1 MGMNGSI
8 TDYSKKN
15 GLIIAITNDGLLY
28 DSALCIKQ
36 DKWYTSHPDTGF
48 VFKNHKIENFYK
60 IAETVKKIHSLI
72 PWLKFCKWD
81 VTIDVDGNPVLI
93 EVERPAELFQQQF
106 LYKEG
111 FFGEYTE
118 ELLSLLRT
126 EK

>member
-1 MGMNGSI
+1 MGMDGSI

-36 DKWYTSHPDTGF
+36 DKWYTAHPNTGF
-48 VFKNHKIENFYK
+48 VFKNHRIENFQK
-60 IAETVKKIHSLI
+60 VLEAVKKLHSCI
-72 PWLKFCKWD
+72 PWLKFCRWD
-81 VTIDVDGNPVLI
+81 ITIDVDGEPVFI
-93 EVERPAELFQQQF
+93 EMERVIEMFQQQI

-118 ELLSLLRT
+118 EILSLL
-126 EK
+126 KK